1 MNNEFIQIDLCHY
14 FKKDEII
21 GFIPINGEDGDF
33 GDFHKNVTKEYSNYY
48 FLQIFLK
55 NGTNVMINFGD
66 DDDCECFRDAYVL
79 YLKDILNVQDRCI
92 IFDKYLDEIR
102 KERSEV

>member
-1 MNNEFIQIDLCHY
+1 MKDEFIQIDLCHY

-21 GFIPINGEDGDF
+21 GFMPINGEDGDF
-33 GDFHKNVTKEYSNYY
+33 RDFHENKTKDYSDYY

-55 NGTNVMINFGD
+55 NGTDVMINFGD
-66 DDDCECFRDAYVL
+66 DDDCECVRDAWTL
-79 YLKDILNVQDRCI
+79 YLKDILNVQDRYRV
-92 IFDKYLDEIR
+92 FNKYLDDIR